1 MKRRALFFSA
11 SKIGEGKHMNIGFI
25 GTGNMGAALIQGY
38 LSVAGDQASKM
49 FAYDMDTQRLSAFA
63 SKTGIRACQNAQ
75 EVAAN
80 SQILILSVK
89 PGNMEDAIKEIAPG
103 LIWDHTV
110 IVSIAAGISIDWIEA
125 TCHRYSGG
133 RSTTCKVTRVMPN
146 TPALVGKGMS
156 AVAKNNA
163 VSEEEFQSVLAL
175 FQSVGLVEE
184 VPESLMDCVTGVSG
198 SSPAYVYLFI
208 EALADAAVAL
218 GMARK
223 QAYTFAAQAVLGS
236 ADMVLSTGQHPGELK
251 DMVCSPGGTT
261 IEAVKAL
268 EKNGFRNAVQEA
280 VFAAA
285 EKSKRMTK

>member
-1 MKRRALFFSA
+1 M
-11 SKIGEGKHMNIGFI
+11 HMNIGFI
-25 GTGNMGAALIQGY
+25 GTGNMGAALIEGY
-38 LSVAGDQASKM
+38 LSVAMDRASQI
-49 FAYDMDTQRLSAFA
+49 FAYDKDSERLSAFA
-63 SKTGIRACQNAQ
+63 QKTGIQPCRKAQ
-75 EVAAN
+75 EVTEN

-89 PGNMEDAIKEIAPG
+89 PGNMEDAIKEIAPA
-103 LIWDHTV
+103 LMWDQTV
-110 IVSIAAGISIDWIEA
+110 IVSIAAGISIEWIE
-125 TCHRYSGG
+125 TMCRRNSGKQ
-133 RSTTCKVTRVMPN
+133 SMESKVVRVMPN
-146 TPALVGKGMS
+146 TPALVGKGMT
-156 AVAKNNA
+156 AIARNKA
-163 VSEEEFQSVLAL
+163 VSDEEFQSVLAL
-175 FQSVGLVEE
+175 FLSVGRVEE

-236 ADMVLSTGQHPGELK
+236 AEMVLSTGQHPGELK

>member
-1 MKRRALFFSA
+1 MR
-11 SKIGEGKHMNIGFI
+11 MNIGFI
-25 GTGNMGAALIQGY
+25 GTGNMGAALIEGY
-38 LSVAGDQASKM
+38 LSVAMDRASHI
-49 FAYDMDTQRLSAFA
+49 FAYDKDSERLSVFA
-63 SKTGIRACQNAQ
+63 KKTGIQPCRKAQ
-75 EVAAN
+75 EVAEN

-89 PGNMEDAIKEIAPG
+89 PGNMEDAIKEIAPA
-103 LIWDHTV
+103 LMWDQTV
-110 IVSIAAGISIDWIEA
+110 IVSIAAGISIEWIE
-125 TCHRYSGG
+125 TMCRRNSGNQ
-133 RSTTCKVTRVMPN
+133 SVEAKVVRVMPN
-146 TPALVGKGMS
+146 TPALVGKGMT
-156 AVAKNNA
+156 AVARNKA
-163 VSEEEFQSVLAL
+163 VSDEEFQSVLAL
-175 FQSVGLVEE
+175 FLSVGRVEE

-236 ADMVLSTGQHPGELK
+236 AEMVLSTGQHPGELK